1 MLQVQSNAVERS
13 VRLLVQ
19 PLRPNN
25 AKTGA
30 TACQK
35 FNTWWHLIQRL
46 GNHIENH
53 WKTVL
58 VPFFFYCFGCSKSE
72 EVTPGKKFEVLH
84 MFCAKALANVLDP
97 EPTKQCT
104 SERQKY
110 VI

>member
-1 MLQVQSNAVERS
+1 MLQVQSSAIERS

-25 AKTGA
+25 AKTFI

-35 FNTWWHLIQRL
+35 FSTWWHLIQRL

-58 VPFFFYCFGCSKSE
+58 LPFFVYCFGCSKSGE
-72 EVTPGKKFEVLH
+72 PPPGKKCEVLH
-84 MFCAKALANVLDP
+84 IPCAIALANILDP